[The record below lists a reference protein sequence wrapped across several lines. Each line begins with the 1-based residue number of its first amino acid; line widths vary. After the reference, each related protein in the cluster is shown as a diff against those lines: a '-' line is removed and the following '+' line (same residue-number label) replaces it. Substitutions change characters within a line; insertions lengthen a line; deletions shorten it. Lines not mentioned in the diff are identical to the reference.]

1 MYIRLEYCR
10 DCGVHQHA
18 QHCSQLQAALQAD
31 IDHCARRAVTTLNA
45 GMCWTL
51 SPLTDA
57 CSMSCQQFGMGSC
70 RGVCAGSGARVPAAA
85 RSPAGACGAAGPQ
98 AQEGGAA
105 GRVLGRELGGGRGRR
120 RAEEGPRQRALLP
133 KGDAQHSINCMS
145 VKCPHHRALSRAA
158 RQRLCWPQSAGEAA
172 DLIKIHAPW
181 HA

>member
-70 RGVCAGSGARVPAAA
+70 KGVCAGSGARVPAAA
-85 RSPAGACGAAGPQ
+85 RSPAGARGAAGAQ

-105 GRVLGRELGGGRGRR
+105 GRVLGRELGGGHGGG
-120 RAEEGPRQRALLP
+120 RAEEGPRERALLP
-133 KGDAQHSINCMS
+133 EGDPVPQHQRHQTQ
-145 VKCPHHRALSRAA
+145 VLHRWTSSRAPWQML
-158 RQRLCWPQSAGEAA
+158 QRLSMPWPERLQN
-172 DLIKIHAPW
+172 L
-181 HA
+181 